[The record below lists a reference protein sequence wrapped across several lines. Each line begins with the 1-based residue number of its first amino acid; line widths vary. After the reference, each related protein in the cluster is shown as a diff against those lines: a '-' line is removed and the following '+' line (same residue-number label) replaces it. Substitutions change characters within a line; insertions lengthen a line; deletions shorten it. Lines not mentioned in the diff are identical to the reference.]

1 MAWWL
6 AVLKYYFSGRGS
18 YPKGVYKS
26 LFFNPDIKNFL
37 LKINGGDKQPNFVI
51 FLVWSTLTVGGWM
64 VATWMRDSCL
74 MAGWNRIFCVLGF
87 IFLFLMLI
95 KGMRRRCEFRIF
107 LRDPR
112 DGKILLTSSVSCWKI
127 ENVLWENEMGVHLD
141 RECVELIVIAGW
153 S

>member
-37 LKINGGDKQPNFVI
+37 LKINGGDRQPNFVI

-74 MAGWNRIFCVLGF
+74 MAG
-87 IFLFLMLI
+87 
-95 KGMRRRCEFRIF
+95 
-107 LRDPR
+107 
-112 DGKILLTSSVSCWKI
+112 
-127 ENVLWENEMGVHLD
+127 
-141 RECVELIVIAGW
+141 
-153 S
+153 